1 MIKRYET
8 GPRMSQSVTHN
19 GTVYLAGQIA
29 SGDSVLDQT
38 RACLGQID
46 TLLAQAGSSREN
58 ILQTTI
64 YLADISD
71 FAQMNQAWDE
81 WIPAPHTPARAT
93 VEAALAAPEY
103 RVEIVVIAAQTA

>member
-1 MIKRYET
+1 MIKRFEI
-8 GPRMSQSVTHN
+8 GPRMSQAVTHN

-29 SGDSVLDQT
+29 QGNSVLDQT
-38 RACLGQID
+38 RACLAQID
-46 TLLAQAGSSREN
+46 TLLAQAGSAREN

-64 YLADISD
+64 ILADIAD

-81 WIPAPHTPARAT
+81 WIPAGHTPARAT
-93 VEAALAAPEY
+93 IEAQLAAPEY